1 MVTKLQERVVQ
12 LTDQPNAAHVF
23 LDIIYP
29 DRLVTGKLVHAAAV
43 LAQLELVAQ
52 LITQRNVVHVT
63 VDITCI
69 RMENPVIGKAV
80 LALTVVEQPER
91 AV

>member
-12 LTDQPNAAHVF
+12 LMDQPNAAHVF
-23 LDIIYP
+23 LDIIYQ

-69 RMENPVIGKAV
+69 QMENPVIGKAV
-80 LALTVVEQPER
+80 LASTVVEQQER